1 MMHLSPDSPKKINS
15 LFKKSGDKLNKTFNR
30 TKTDWQHNFIGEKY
44 QNKIK

>member
-1 MMHLSPDSPKKINS
+1 MYSYPDSPKKSNS
-15 LFKKSGDKLNKTFNR
+15 LLKKNGDKLNKTFNR